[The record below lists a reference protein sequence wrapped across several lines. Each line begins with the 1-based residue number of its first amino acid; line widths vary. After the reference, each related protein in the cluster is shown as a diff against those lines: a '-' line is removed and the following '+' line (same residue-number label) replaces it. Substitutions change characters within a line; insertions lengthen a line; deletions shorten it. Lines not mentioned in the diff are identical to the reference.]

1 MTWELY
7 TKSEISSS
15 DFGSDTLTKL
25 PPSLGKTFFAST
37 GIFYPSGVGDT
48 CKEKKKTPKISRSL
62 NQRRR
67 YIPHLA
73 GGIVR
78 GSTLIETAPPWPGTI
93 VTICMSCFMTGDPD
107 KEYGTNKPPPT
118 GRVWERSKGD
128 TASVH
133 FPESLLLASI
143 LAERC
148 VCHQERL
155 N

>member
-1 MTWELY
+1 MQAGPQKAPLTWELY

-15 DFGSDTLTKL
+15 DRGSDTLTK

-48 CKEKKKTPKISRSL
+48 CKKINPPKISRSL
-62 NQRRR
+62 NQRHR
-67 YIPHLA
+67 YMPHLA

-118 GRVWERSKGD
+118 GRVRERFKGD
-128 TASVH
+128 TACT
-133 FPESLLLASI
+133 L
-143 LAERC
+143 
-148 VCHQERL
+148 
-155 N
+155 